1 MMQNMKTL
9 KTTFLASCIMV
20 TILIGLNINGIIK
33 TFLHAVQVDR
43 QIYGQFRR
51 WLVKTP
57 NTDFK
62 HKYETPYFRQ
72 FNLNTRTD
80 KLEVC
85 SWLKGKF
92 ARVIAKYS
100 NNSGSFLQD
109 DTDLLFFCRVHATLQ
124 HTLLVCRSVSGYDK
138 VPKHASIACRQL
150 ADFVGRE

>member
-1 MMQNMKTL
+1 
-9 KTTFLASCIMV
+9 MV
-20 TILIGLNINGIIK
+20 MILIGLNINGIIK

-43 QIYGQFRR
+43 QLYGQFRR

-85 SWLKGKF
+85 SWLKGKVV
-92 ARVIAKYS
+92 RVIAKSS
-100 NNSGSFLQD
+100 NNSGSFTQD
-109 DTDLLFFCRVHATLQ
+109 DTDLLFFSRVHATLKPA
-124 HTLLVCRSVSGYDK
+124 LSVGPSVG
-138 VPKHASIACRQL
+138 HAFLS
-150 ADFVGRE
+150 FYVT

>member
-1 MMQNMKTL
+1 MKTL
-9 KTTFLASCIMV
+9 KKIFLASCV
-20 TILIGLNINGIIK
+20 LVLIIGIIGIFGIIQ
-33 TFLHAVQVDR
+33 TVLHDR
-43 QIYGQFRR
+43 QLYGQFRR
-51 WLVKTP
+51 LLVKTP

-124 HTLLVCRSVSGYDK
+124 PALSVGPSVGHT
-138 VPKHASIACRQL
+138 
-150 ADFVGRE
+150 